1 MSYQDVSQAIAAQA
15 RAQVC
20 ISDTNAATRGEYSTY
35 INTLYMYYTL
45 LKHFQRMGAAMMLAF
60 KELYPDLWTEETD
73 EAWNNLYKYISN
85 MMITG
90 LNAP

>member
-1 MSYQDVSQAIAAQA
+1 
-15 RAQVC
+15 
-20 ISDTNAATRGEYSTY
+20 
-35 INTLYMYYTL
+35 
-45 LKHFQRMGAAMMLAF
+45 MGAAMMLAF